1 MIPLSPVS
9 VCWIYLVGITI
20 SGGWRYHGGRAALA
34 FSTHQYQ
41 SSVHKHKNFRCTT
54 VVKNNN
60 SDIAKWYSKNK
71 RCKPLYTSI
80 TNDDADF
87 NNDVSVKG
95 VSVSPKGFLVILQS
109 SQQVAFPIALT
120 STTANNNN
128 NTIATAASTK
138 QLPSLFQENN
148 DQTSVTS
155 PEALTFL
162 QLLNGVDMATP
173 ILPPDTLSLICV
185 WYAMLLVEENN
196 IGDRGEEILV
206 EDELGLL
213 AKKESDN
220 DLGDDNN
227 ADADVG
233 QEALEYI
240 RAMIKTTLPDST
252 GGGSS
257 SYIDASPWQR
267 AKVQLPR
274 VWLHGVKLQEM
285 DLSSSETSSTGIGR
299 IPIQFILEC
308 SVDDG
313 SRMLDIPLFAIPSSY
328 QPNIKQKMPTLI
340 QEQIDISNEILQEL
354 SHNYNSET
362 SAAFMSLALFHR
374 YNKNGAASADS
385 PVLKVSTGLLNQLV
399 KIQQNEE
406 QRCIASDDEGTRYC
420 WAVSTAG
427 DNIDT
432 VIQTKGLPLYR
443 PLAQI
448 QEEDQRVLNH
458 LKEQNFGKDTPSSS
472 TDNMNVSSSSSTESS
487 AGIGNAEKALT
498 LEQQALQQTLKSAW
512 KIATQKEDEGALQK
526 IQAAMEDLEREV
538 MNNPANNQ
546 VLPEEVEDSALDK
559 IQRAMQREGKDNATD
574 EDVVGLV
581 SELEDAVEEAFTDN
595 EDEE

>member
-20 SGGWRYHGGRAALA
+20 SGGWRYHNGRAALA
-34 FSTHQYQ
+34 FSTQQYQ
-41 SSVHKHKNFRCTT
+41 SSVQHKHNNFRCTN
-54 VVKNNN
+54 VAKNNN
-60 SDIAKWYSKNK
+60 GNIVKWCSKNK

-80 TNDDADF
+80 TNDADF
-87 NNDVSVKG
+87 NDDVSVKG

-109 SQQVAFPIALT
+109 QQVAFPIALT

-128 NTIATAASTK
+128 NNTVVVTKSSMK

-196 IGDRGEEILV
+196 IGHRGEEILV

-213 AKKESDN
+213 AKNESDN
-220 DLGDDNN
+220 DLGDDN

-313 SRMLDIPLFAIPSSY
+313 SRMLDVPLFAIPSSY
-328 QPNIKQKMPTLI
+328 QSTIKQAMPKLI

-354 SHNYNSET
+354 SHNYNTET

-399 KIQQNEE
+399 KIQQNK
-406 QRCIASDDEGTRYC
+406 DDEGTRYC
-420 WAVSTAG
+420 WAGNKDG

-448 QEEDQRVLNH
+448 QEEDQQVFNH

-472 TDNMNVSSSSSTESS
+472 TDNINVSSSSSTESS

-538 MNNPANNQ
+538 MNNPANKQ
-546 VLPEEVEDSALDK
+546 VLPEEVEESALDK
-559 IQRAMQREGKDNATD
+559 IQRAMQREEKDNVTD

-581 SELEDAVEEAFTDN
+581 SELEDAVEEEFTDN